1 MINYKI
7 MKTQGELW
15 IKGLNLLLN
24 REYKEAE
31 KFLLK
36 ALKTKDDTL
45 QYRHLTYSALVRLYY
60 KLRDKREDALEKC
73 IYYCKE
79 DIKILP
85 DFLKQEKGEYG
96 GAPTCRSVIQLAII
110 YEKKREY
117 QKAIDV
123 CNFAIK
129 YELEDNTKGGFLKR
143 IEKLKRKLN

>member
-1 MINYKI
+1 

-15 IKGLNLLLN
+15 NEGLNLLLN
-24 REYKEAE
+24 REYKKAE

-45 QYRHLTYSALVRLYY
+45 QYQHLTYNALIRLYY
-60 KLRDKREDALEKC
+60 KLRDKRKDALEKC

-85 DFLKQEKGEYG
+85 DFLKQEKKEYG
-96 GAPTCRSVIQLAII
+96 AVPTCTSVIQLAII
-110 YEKKREY
+110 YEKKCEY
-117 QKAIDV
+117 QKAIDI

-129 YELEDNTKGGFLKR
+129 YELEDKTKGGFLKR
-143 IEKLKRKLN
+143 IEKLKKKINKEG